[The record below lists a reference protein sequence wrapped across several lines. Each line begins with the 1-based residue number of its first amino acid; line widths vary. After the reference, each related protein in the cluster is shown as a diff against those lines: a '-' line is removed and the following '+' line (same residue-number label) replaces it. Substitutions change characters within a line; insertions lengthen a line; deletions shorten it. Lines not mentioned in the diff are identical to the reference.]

1 MDIYK
6 CPFFS
11 FAYQAF
17 FRCKLNNKLF
27 EYKESTFLVLKY
39 ILRLFNNYWSINYVK
54 LNKNNK
60 EG

>member
-17 FRCKLNNKLF
+17 FRCKINNKINI
-27 EYKESTFLVLKY
+27 VLKEY
-39 ILRLFNNYWSINYVK
+39 YREILSILAFSGIFYDNH
-54 LNKNNK
+54 LPIIIS
-60 EG
+60 

>member
-27 EYKESTFLVLKY
+27 EYKESIFLVLKQQILYY
-39 ILRLFNNYWSINYVK
+39 IR
-54 LNKNNK
+54 
-60 EG
+60 